1 MKISYDTETGKVIN
15 AYADDI
21 KVSHAYVEIGEAEWN
36 DLSAHKEN
44 LYVVDGEVVNIE
56 GTPRYIAMKAEE
68 VAKELSEQLYQLK
81 ASVAYGGI
89 KLNDAYIFET
99 NATSI
104 LMTTTK
110 YLDLVSDQSQTA
122 VSHWKCYD
130 LEGKPAFI
138 NFTREQFI
146 TIKNFATNMIN
157 TDCFGIED
165 KYTKILHEA
174 TIYNLT
180 DTEWV
185 ANFKMQAI
193 AEMKAVDTS
202 LDIGELQLG

>member
-1 MKISYDTETGKVIN
+1 MKISYNAETGKVIN
-15 AYADDI
+15 AYSDDVM
-21 KVSHAYVEIGEAEWN
+21 VSNSYVEVDEATWN
-36 DLSAHKEN
+36 ILSANKEY
-44 LYVVDGEVVNIE
+44 LYVIDGEVVNIE
-56 GTPRYIAMKAEE
+56 GTEKDLEMKAEK
-68 VAKELSEQLYQLK
+68 VAKELTEQLYQLK

-89 KLNDAYIFET
+89 ILNNAYVFET

-110 YLDLVSDQSQTA
+110 YLDLVSDQSQES

-130 LEGKPAFI
+130 LEGKPEFV

-146 TIKNFATNMIN
+146 NIKNFATNMIN

-180 DTEWV
+180 DAEWV

-193 AEMKAVDTS
+193 AEMKAVGTS
-202 LDIGELQLG
+202 LNIGELQLG